1 MRLAIL
7 NPGAA
12 FRRRAIVDNDND
24 CILTPDNIDN
34 LPQTRTL
41 ISNFGVHAL
50 NAHEITIITGTECA
64 RTALFAKML
73 AATALS
79 GGKYPFAE
87 NMCSNIQNP
96 RVLWVD
102 SVMPYQAAVQFTRD
116 MKQHF
121 NATADNFRFVA
132 LTALGSEQDLCG
144 VVQEVVNKIMLDYEP
159 NLVIFNDLDHLF
171 PSATWL
177 YCRNFVE
184 YLRDYVNM
192 HDAAVCAIGHNL
204 IGKIKKTSGYAGEIM
219 LPNAGTIYRVSDR
232 SKKECGVTRVSCYK
246 NSMQCPQDFTFVVNE
261 HNFPQQVIR
270 QTEQQEDQNPPSGN
284 DTPQNNQQ
292 SDLQQNNEK
301 FNKILTFPP
310 KFFSRFYP
318 HKPNR
323 FHHHPHPL
331 FSSLKYISP
340 PPPPRHDL
348 VPGCAP
354 PSTINIPTANAKEPP
369 PSS

>member
-41 ISNFGVHAL
+41 ISNFGAHAL

-79 GGKYPFAE
+79 GGRYPFAE
-87 NMCSNIQNP
+87 SMCSNIKNP

-102 SVMPYQAAVQFTRD
+102 SVIPYQAAAQFTRD

-232 SKKECGVTRVSCYK
+232 SKKESAVTRVSCYK
-246 NSMQCPQDFTFVVNE
+246 NSMQAPHDFSFIINDL
-261 HNFPQQVIR
+261 NFPQQV
-270 QTEQQEDQNPPSGN
+270 DDNQNQSSAPSDN
-284 DTPQNNQQ
+284 IALSN
-292 SDLQQNNEK
+292 
-301 FNKILTFPP
+301 
-310 KFFSRFYP
+310 
-318 HKPNR
+318 
-323 FHHHPHPL
+323 
-331 FSSLKYISP
+331 
-340 PPPPRHDL
+340 
-348 VPGCAP
+348 
-354 PSTINIPTANAKEPP
+354 PSINSKDSINTIDSIESAA
-369 PSS
+369 